1 MLKFEDWLID
11 HQYREDTIGDLARVP
26 GMQTIEPTISKR
38 KLDEHRN
45 WANTIIQMDQP
56 GYIYAFN
63 DAWQE
68 FLLAKQAV
76 ENSPE

>member
-1 MLKFEDWLID
+1 
-11 HQYREDTIGDLARVP
+11 
-26 GMQTIEPTISKR
+26 MQTIEPTISKR

>member
-1 MLKFEDWLID
+1 
-11 HQYREDTIGDLARVP
+11 
-26 GMQTIEPTISKR
+26 
-38 KLDEHRN
+38 
-45 WANTIIQMDQP
+45 MDQP